1 MKQKSFEDM
10 STQELEKSKKILS
23 VILGFLLGASLTLL
37 VLGIYITINKGFSPV
52 LILPIAML
60 PIWIMNFNNLNK
72 IKEELKKRVS

>member
-60 PIWIMNFNNLNK
+60 PIWILNFNNLNK